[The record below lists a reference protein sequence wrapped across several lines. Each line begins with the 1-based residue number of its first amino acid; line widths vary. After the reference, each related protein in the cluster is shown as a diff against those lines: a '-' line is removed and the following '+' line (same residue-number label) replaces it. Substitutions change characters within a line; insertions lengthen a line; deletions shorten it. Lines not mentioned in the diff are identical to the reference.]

1 MGKFSISRL
10 EQLDQ
15 VIALCMKY
23 DIHVNLRCVS
33 LGDWA
38 SNNRPYN
45 ELSNSSTGPKLAAW
59 WQAIARRYADIPNQY
74 LSFMLYTSPAGG
86 VNPTAGV
93 LLPSVDAIRE
103 VSPDRCIIADVFG
116 WSMKKADAVAFA
128 EAGVALSSRI
138 GTDENLKLFYHR
150 EFFSDRWLTGINAA
164 GETFIRNFQWP
175 CNGVDAQSL
184 LVSTK
189 KDRVYETMGV
199 AEEYGV
205 GFMVSDFG
213 VVADPYE
220 VYRGVFNYPTYR
232 YPDEGYRAM
241 IEDITSAITEK
252 GYGWYFANWF
262 GYFGISDS
270 APVYDNVTYEQVG
283 DYPYYIDTTMRS
295 WFQEINGLK

>member
-1 MGKFSISRL
+1 
-10 EQLDQ
+10 
-15 VIALCMKY
+15 
-23 DIHVNLRCVS
+23 
-33 LGDWA
+33 
-38 SNNRPYN
+38 
-45 ELSNSSTGPKLAAW
+45 
-59 WQAIARRYADIPNQY
+59 
-74 LSFMLYTSPAGG
+74 
-86 VNPTAGV
+86 
-93 LLPSVDAIRE
+93 
-103 VSPDRCIIADVFG
+103 
-116 WSMKKADAVAFA
+116 
-128 EAGVALSSRI
+128 
-138 GTDENLKLFYHR
+138 
-150 EFFSDRWLTGINAA
+150 
-164 GETFIRNFQWP
+164 
-175 CNGVDAQSL
+175 
-184 LVSTK
+184 
-189 KDRVYETMGV
+189 MGV

-252 GYGWYFANWF
+252 GYGWCFANWF